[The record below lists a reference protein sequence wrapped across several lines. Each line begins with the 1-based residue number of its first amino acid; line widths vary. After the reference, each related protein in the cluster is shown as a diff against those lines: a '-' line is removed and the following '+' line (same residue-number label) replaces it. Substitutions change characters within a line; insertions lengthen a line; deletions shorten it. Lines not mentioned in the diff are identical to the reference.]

1 MIDILNKLKKIEK
14 KNDKFLPEIAHSQ
27 TVRHGK
33 A

>member
-1 MIDILNKLKKIEK
+1 MIDILNKLKKLK